1 MKRIIFPFAFALS
14 MFLAFLP
21 AKAALAGQWNYYLA
35 YQNATQVCPVGQM
48 VYGLFDGNLLSYD
61 TKTEEVHLFSRNDGL
76 TGKNIIHMA
85 YCAPAK
91 ALFLVYDDLGIDVLG
106 RDGSVVFMPQLKESY
121 SGIST
126 VNDLKICG
134 TTALLAMSDGV
145 VMADVK
151 NGEFKSYYKLG
162 KAVYSAIIYKDQC
175 FASTDK
181 GILACP
187 LSRNMADPSQWTTV
201 ASEKAT
207 DFTIFAEAVYYNVR
221 EGSGKGFWRFT
232 IDNDGKSITPAKI
245 ADPVFPQLCAT
256 AQTMLAKSGE
266 WLFVYDKSNPFGA
279 QTALQVPEGCQTMA
293 VGEGGLIWSASG
305 FGGLKAYQIKT
316 VPGPTRA

>member
-1 MKRIIFPFAFALS
+1 MKRIFSPFAFALS
-14 MFLAFLP
+14 MLLAFLP

-162 KAVYSAIIYKDQC
+162 KAVYSAIIHKDQC
-175 FASTDK
+175 FASTDN

-207 DFTIFAEAVYYNVR
+207 DFTVFSDAVYYNVR

-232 IDNDGKSITPAKI
+232 IVTD
-245 ADPVFPQLCAT
+245 
-256 AQTMLAKSGE
+256 
-266 WLFVYDKSNPFGA
+266 LFNIPS
-279 QTALQVPEGCQTMA
+279 
-293 VGEGGLIWSASG
+293 S
-305 FGGLKAYQIKT
+305 
-316 VPGPTRA
+316 